1 MNVIKLTETLGV
13 SQQISP
19 ASVAEI
25 AAAGYRVLINNRPDG
40 EEPNQP
46 ANDEI
51 AAAAEAA
58 GLEYYFLPITAM
70 NFPGPDFDQMCQL
83 LADSTKPVLAFCRTG
98 TRCTNLWVAS
108 QQGDA
113 RQQAAVQ
120 ARGLGYDLGMVSR
133 LD

>member
-83 LADSTKPVLAFCRTG
+83 LADSTNPVLAFCRTG